1 MSTGSSA
8 DGSASRR
15 LTSLRAGA
23 DSVLGPKRTVS
34 SWISYFFFGVTGAIG
49 VAKAGAEGD
58 EPAGALGALVA
69 GIPPV
74 PPGPPVLP
82 LPLPPALAMLV
93 VLAVPAVPAVFG
105 LPPLGDEG
113 STGVAVAVAVAVAL
127 GLKGSFGVPSTR
139 RRWARSPSLA
149 TATIGSVA
157 RVESSDFTAAVAGA
171 GDAAGSLPS
180 SMGTATAAATSRR
193 ATG

>member
-58 EPAGALGALVA
+58 EPAGALGALEA

-74 PPGPPVLP
+74 LAPPVLP
-82 LPLPPALAMLV
+82 LALPPALAMLV
-93 VLAVPAVPAVFG
+93 VLVVLVVLAVFG
-105 LPPLGDEG
+105 IPPPLADEVC
-113 STGVAVAVAVAVAL
+113 GVGVVVAVAL
-127 GLKGSFGVPSTR
+127 GLKG
-139 RRWARSPSLA
+139 
-149 TATIGSVA
+149 
-157 RVESSDFTAAVAGA
+157 
-171 GDAAGSLPS
+171 
-180 SMGTATAAATSRR
+180 
-193 ATG
+193 

>member
-8 DGSASRR
+8 DGSAWRR

-34 SWISYFFFGVTGAIG
+34 SWSSYFFFGVTGAIG

-58 EPAGALGALVA
+58 EPAGALGALAA

-74 PPGPPVLP
+74 LALPPVLP

-93 VLAVPAVPAVFG
+93 VLVVLVVLAVFG
-105 LPPLGDEG
+105 IRPPLGDEVC
-113 STGVAVAVAVAVAL
+113 GVGVVVAVAL
-127 GLKGSFGVPSTR
+127 GLKGSFGVPSTWR
-139 RRWARSPSLA
+139 RGARSPSLA
-149 TATIGSVA
+149 SATIGSVA
-157 RVESSDFTAAVAGA
+157 RAESSDFAAAVAGA
-171 GDAAGSLPS
+171 AGAA
-180 SMGTATAAATSRR
+180 
-193 ATG
+193 

>member
-34 SWISYFFFGVTGAIG
+34 SWSSYFFFGVTGAIG

-58 EPAGALGALVA
+58 EPAGALGALEA

-74 PPGPPVLP
+74 RALPPVLPLP

-93 VLAVPAVPAVFG
+93 VDAGPAV
-105 LPPLGDEG
+105 
-113 STGVAVAVAVAVAL
+113 
-127 GLKGSFGVPSTR
+127 
-139 RRWARSPSLA
+139 
-149 TATIGSVA
+149 
-157 RVESSDFTAAVAGA
+157 
-171 GDAAGSLPS
+171 
-180 SMGTATAAATSRR
+180 
-193 ATG
+193 